1 MVTRE
6 ARSDMASAAARGS
19 PRATLG
25 QMIKLLQDKDLDALA
40 DLYAEDGV
48 HELPF
53 APPPAPRRI
62 EGREQVRAYFTG
74 TLAGVALEFQ
84 RFEEVAIHDTTDP
97 NVIVAEYDAHGV
109 IPSTGRRFTVRNIWI
124 LNIVDGR
131 IGSWRDYWN
140 PLEIIQL
147 QGLLP
152 NLLTGLTQGESS

>member
-1 MVTRE
+1 
-6 ARSDMASAAARGS
+6 MASAAARGS

-109 IPSTGRRFTVRNIWI
+109 IP
-124 LNIVDGR
+124 LDGSSLHGPKHL
-131 IGSWRDYWN
+131 GSEHCRWADWVVARL
-140 PLEIIQL
+140 LEPA
-147 QGLLP
+147 GDHP
-152 NLLTGLTQGESS
+152 AAGPATQPSHRAHSG

>member
-40 DLYAEDGV
+40 DLY
-48 HELPF
+48 
-53 APPPAPRRI
+53 APRRI

-109 IPSTGRRFTVRNIWI
+109 IPSTGRRFTVRNIWV